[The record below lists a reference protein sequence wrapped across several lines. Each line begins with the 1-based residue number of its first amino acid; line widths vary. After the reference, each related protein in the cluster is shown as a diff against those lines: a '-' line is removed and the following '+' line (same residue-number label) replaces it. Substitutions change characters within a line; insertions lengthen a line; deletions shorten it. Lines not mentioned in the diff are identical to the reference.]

1 MKKLL
6 LIALMAAVATASAP
20 FMAAAQEAE
29 ETSTSYGT
37 VTQVSTEQIVVSEYN
52 YDTDTNESIT
62 YAFDPKVEIKNVASI
77 KDIAVNDNVEINFL
91 VKDGKKIAKVV
102 SVEKPEPEEGAAPAE
117 GTEQPAPAD
126 VPQPT
131 EEPAKAE

>member
-6 LIALMAAVATASAP
+6 LIALMAAVAAVSVP

-37 VTQVSTEQIVVSEYN
+37 VTQVSAEQIVVSEYN
-52 YDTDTNESIT
+52 YDTDTNESVT
-62 YAFDPKVEIKNVASI
+62 YVLDPKVEIKNVASI

-117 GTEQPAPAD
+117 GTEQPAQPEAKSD
-126 VPQPT
+126 APQ
-131 EEPAKAE
+131 KAAQ